1 MGKVKKEKS
10 ILGQISDLSHR
21 LVFMLVIPIIISLIL
36 MLFYADKYHNS
47 IDRMKTVADL
57 KTVVTEEIPESAWNI
72 VSGRNTFSD
81 SSIYMLI
88 RKVNDTID
96 SITEQTDEESRLS
109 LIVARRTMQTLENYV
124 DRIKWRHL
132 STACSRNI
140 SQRRS
145 TQLPE

>member
-72 VSGRNTFSD
+72 VF
-81 SSIYMLI
+81 I
-88 RKVNDTID
+88 
-96 SITEQTDEESRLS
+96 
-109 LIVARRTMQTLENYV
+109 
-124 DRIKWRHL
+124 
-132 STACSRNI
+132 C
-140 SQRRS
+140 
-145 TQLPE
+145 